1 MRYFGGHK
9 PTRSIR
15 GFFPSNLA
23 STSQIG
29 APNRGP
35 NQSPGHSPRSP
46 RWRVE
51 KVVISWFLEPCVS
64 SSVSWSDTQPGRP
77 IHLGQLAED
86 EKTRDIEGVCWEPDK
101 GRDRNKS
108 WHQVEKFECQ
118 LHDYD
123 LRLFQAETSIRQSIC
138 VPKLERGSGV
148 VLLESVFWPTPPRIS
163 GYNEEDIQI
172 QGCVQW
178 LLSGVSENQD
188 EMVVIQMESKLQSLS
203 ELQMTK
209 RCGEVWS

>member
-1 MRYFGGHK
+1 M
-9 PTRSIR
+9 
-15 GFFPSNLA
+15 
-23 STSQIG
+23 
-29 APNRGP
+29 
-35 NQSPGHSPRSP
+35 
-46 RWRVE
+46 
-51 KVVISWFLEPCVS
+51 ISWFLEPCVS

-108 WHQVEKFECQ
+108 WRQVEKFECQ

-148 VLLESVFWPTPPRIS
+148 VLLESVF
-163 GYNEEDIQI
+163 
-172 QGCVQW
+172 
-178 LLSGVSENQD
+178 
-188 EMVVIQMESKLQSLS
+188 
-203 ELQMTK
+203 
-209 RCGEVWS
+209 